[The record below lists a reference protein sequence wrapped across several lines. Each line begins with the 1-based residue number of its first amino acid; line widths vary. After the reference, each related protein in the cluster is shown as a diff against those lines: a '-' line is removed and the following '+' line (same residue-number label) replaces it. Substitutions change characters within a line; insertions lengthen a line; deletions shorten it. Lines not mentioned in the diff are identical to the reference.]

1 MRIKQAKKVILILL
15 ATLLASFC
23 LVSLTAVIT
32 LVNKKPVQ
40 KSIESAS
47 DSWYLLDFIT
57 LDEDGVPYGFDTTYA
72 YTNFE
77 ISQVSGLKAFAALIN
92 HGCETSDGVKT
103 DFAGKNVRLGKNL
116 DLAGETFNIGGR
128 YHGKLGWD
136 GASSENRYFK
146 GNFDGQNHKISN
158 FKLNPVR
165 NDDTKYT
172 NGCYRNEAD
181 AFGFFSCIGSNST
194 IENLHLQDY
203 SLSISSST
211 SDYGHAT
218 GGLVGFLDG
227 GTIKN
232 CIVEDFNI
240 TSSYS
245 YKSGDEG
252 NAMCMGG
259 IFGVGYG
266 HVENCLINNLILD
279 NYKFIAGVG
288 PADCPYYTKGSTSG
302 LSYSTHVLYPTN
314 SSTIKNCVVQ
324 SVNGYT
330 ASDSFSTKYSYSK
343 TTYPK
348 GVTNV
353 VSQVDYN
360 HTISNCQ
367 NSSGNNLGSVC
378 SSEGGSGGTVWYYGG
393 PDYNSNYPYLRQ
405 FISGWVGINFGSKTD
420 PNNGRTTGSF
430 DDNYILVPD
439 LGHTNIGSFRLNIL
453 DVQIEGGE
461 CIHENKQKIKSY
473 QTEVEVE
480 DDSGFWLGNNTTTQI
495 VTTQHKINYPTC
507 TGFGVELGK
516 TSNIT
521 NRYVSDSILQNY
533 DNFGNTF
540 ANYIQAKKN
549 NNYDYYEY
557 EDQLIRDLRNLG
569 FLGQYWYSSLIGL
582 SDSSIDKYYE
592 GFWAS
597 NTNLVATNLSKIFA
611 YYEDLYYQDAEE
623 PSLLCSEKH
632 SANIGPV
639 DLEYCDCNLFATL
652 LNNNGDVTKLSQ
664 HSDTNMSSANLT
676 AFNNVVSSFNNYI
689 TTGFPLSESRFNTLS
704 SSIVSLFQLGNN
716 NNNVSIDYE
725 DGRFFGINNTYRTFP
740 SGFNNEN
747 GINVLSKLLGFSSS
761 STFVEN
767 VNKVATEFLAN
778 PATDN
783 RLKYDGAVYTENY
796 GYILPYKFTIDG
808 IGSLYA
814 SLYVDLNGNVYAWLN
829 DYYLAYDITSGSYG
843 NKNVEVFGR
852 CELFESVIVEEDD
865 GSGFLNYVR
874 EFANSFKQN
883 QVSAASNNKLKYD
896 GAILTSNG
904 CVIYPFM
911 VSNSGDKYYGDN
923 VYMLFILD
931 PEFNPYFYVS
941 DTKTMS
947 SITNTAKNSS
957 YYIYGRCDLVESINY
972 IGTAEELVYDTTDMQ
987 VRSHHQNVNFT
998 IDPGYDLIGY
1008 RKVPTITMIDEDSA
1022 YVNKWTVY
1030 AETEIKKYDI
1040 TFNNVFGVLN
1050 GEASIEPKVLIN
1062 EEQTITR
1069 TFTVNHYENISVTPN
1084 TVNTDGTFELKYSF
1098 TDSYGRDCIV
1108 SYIIPSKYT
1117 LTKNCNPGQITG
1129 AYTITPEVEE
1139 RKHKVEFK
1147 NDSGHT
1153 LNVDSNPWDVLYLD
1167 DISWE
1172 FIFDKELNF
1181 VHNTKTATYKAAT
1194 GYAIDSIIVT
1204 KTTNIGGVTQ
1214 SSTNSYTSLSED
1226 IPELT
1231 DIDGDLV
1238 INIAYAKLIKLTFES
1253 VENARLYSP
1262 NDLINSVEKVEV
1274 YIGAGKSISVK
1285 YFDYPTRELVYS
1297 CGGTKMAVYKL
1308 NPYYRQVKT
1317 SINETTEFTDESPEI
1332 LSDSTFK
1339 PLIDYFGCVVTMDF
1353 SAVEGIVNMN
1363 VTGDNYEDINDGIFI
1378 VEFGT
1383 SVNVVITQIDSCF
1396 TYTYQFIDS
1405 LTNGIITVE
1414 YKMQDN
1420 DYAMASKI
1428 ENENRV
1434 WFTDLLSRDE
1444 TNDANYDN
1452 AQFTAPD
1459 LKTYP
1464 DLRITYKNIVP
1475 TFELKFYGGNLA

>member
-1 MRIKQAKKVILILL
+1 MIAILF
-15 ATLLASFC
+15 ASFC
-23 LVSLTAVIT
+23 MVSLTAIISFVKE
-32 LVNKKPVQ
+32 NPAQ
-40 KSIESAS
+40 KNIESAD
-47 DSWYLLDFIT
+47 DSWQNLNSVKLD
-57 LDEDGVPYGFDTTYA
+57 DSGVPYDFDSIYS

-77 ISQVSGLKAFAALIN
+77 ILDLAGLKSFAALIN
-92 HGCETSDGVKT
+92 HGTKTSDGVKT
-103 DFAGKNVRLGKNL
+103 DFAGKNVRLSNNINCTTSSGGAFEGTISN
-116 DLAGETFNIGGR
+116 TFTPSIGGR
-128 YHGKLGWD
+128 YHGKWDMD

-146 GNFDGQNHKISN
+146 GNFDGQNHTIYN
-158 FKLNPVR
+158 FNLNPVK
-165 NDDTKYT
+165 NEDINFT
-172 NGCYRNEAD
+172 NGMYRNEAD
-181 AFGFFSCIGSNST
+181 TFGFFSCIGSNST
-194 IENLHLQDY
+194 IQNLKLSNY
-203 SLSISSST
+203 TFSISAETSSDGQ
-211 SDYGHAT
+211 SI
-218 GGLVGFLDG
+218 GGIVGYLNG
-227 GTIKN
+227 GTITN
-232 CIVEDFNI
+232 CVVKDFSVSA
-240 TSSYS
+240 TYEV
-245 YKSGDEG
+245 D
-252 NAMCMGG
+252 AMGTDKGMCLAG

-266 HVENCLINNLILD
+266 TVSNCYVEAVSINNYCYL
-279 NYKFIAGVG
+279 AGIG
-288 PADCPYYTKGSTSG
+288 PADSPYEYNSTGLVSGSVSCYFGTSSSSISQCVVRNINGTNCLSGDQGNYEYAFPYYYAYEHLLVEEREYDHSIT
-302 LSYSTHVLYPTN
+302 
-314 SSTIKNCVVQ
+314 
-324 SVNGYT
+324 
-330 ASDSFSTKYSYSK
+330 
-343 TTYPK
+343 
-348 GVTNV
+348 
-353 VSQVDYN
+353 
-360 HTISNCQ
+360 NCQ
-367 NSSGNNLGSVC
+367 NAAGNNLDSAC
-378 SSEGGSGGTVWYYGG
+378 SSEGGSDGTVWYYGG

-405 FISGWVGINFGSKTD
+405 FISGWVGINFDSKTD

-461 CIHENKQKIKSY
+461 CTYPYKQKIKSY

-480 DDSGFWLGNNTTTQI
+480 DDSGFGWGNNTTTQI

-540 ANYIQAKKN
+540 ANYVQAKN
-549 NNYDYYEY
+549 NNSDYYEY
-557 EDQLIRDLRNLG
+557 EDQLIRDLSNLG

-592 GFWAS
+592 GSMAS
-597 NTNLVATNLSKIFA
+597 NTDLVATNLSKIFA
-611 YYEDLYYQDAEE
+611 YYENLYYQDADE

-639 DLEYCDCNLFATL
+639 VLEYCDCNLFATL

-664 HSDTNMSSANLT
+664 HSDANMSSANLT
-676 AFNNVVSSFNNYI
+676 AFDNVVSLFNNCI
-689 TTGFPLSESRFNTLS
+689 TTVFPISESRFNTLS

-716 NNNVSIDYE
+716 SGVSIDYE
-725 DGRFFGINNTYRTFP
+725 DGRFFGINTDNKKYP
-740 SGFNNEN
+740 SGFNNET

-761 STFVEN
+761 STFVAN

-783 RLKYDGAVYTENY
+783 RLNYDGAVYTANY
-796 GYILPYKFTIDG
+796 GYILPYKFAIDG

-814 SLYVDLNGNVYAWLN
+814 CVYVDLNGNVYAWLN
-829 DYYLAYDITSGSYG
+829 DYYLAYDIAMGSYG

-852 CELFESVIVEEDD
+852 CELFESVILEEDD

-904 CVIYPFM
+904 CVIYPFR
-911 VSNSGDKYYGDN
+911 VSNSGEEYYGDN
-923 VYMLFILD
+923 VYVLFILD

-941 DTKTMS
+941 DTETMN
-947 SITNTAKNSS
+947 SITDTAQNTS

-972 IGTAEELVYDTTDMQ
+972 IGTAEELVYDTTDIQ
-987 VRSHHQNVNFT
+987 VRSHLQNVNFT

-1050 GEASIEPKVLIN
+1050 GEASIVPKVLIN

-1084 TVNTDGTFELKYSF
+1084 TVNTDGEFELKYSF

-1108 SYIIPSKYT
+1108 SYTIPEKYT
-1117 LTKNCNPGQITG
+1117 LTKNSNPGQITG
-1129 AYTITPEVEE
+1129 PYTITPEVEE

-1147 NDSGHT
+1147 NASGHT

-1214 SSTNSYTSLSED
+1214 SSTNSYNSLSED

-1262 NDLINSVEKVEV
+1262 NDLINSVEKVEA

-1297 CGGTKMAVYKL
+1297 CGSIKMAVYKL

-1317 SINETTEFTDESPEI
+1317 FINETTEFTNESPEI

-1363 VTGDNYEDINDGIFI
+1363 VTGDNYENINDGIFI
-1378 VEFGT
+1378 IEFGT
-1383 SVNVVITQIDSCF
+1383 PVKVVITQIDSYF

-1414 YKMQDN
+1414 YEMQDN

-1444 TNDANYDN
+1444 TNVANYDN
-1452 AQFTAPD
+1452 VQFTAPD